1 VFPSLDE
8 AGYKAFMEVIG
19 MKKVIDTANLEV
31 IVETGEQRLWLLTG
45 TQGYDERGYGSDSI
59 SSEFE

>member
-1 VFPSLDE
+1 
-8 AGYKAFMEVIG
+8 MEVIG

-45 TQGYDERGYGSDSI
+45 TSGCDKRGCGSD
-59 SSEFE
+59 